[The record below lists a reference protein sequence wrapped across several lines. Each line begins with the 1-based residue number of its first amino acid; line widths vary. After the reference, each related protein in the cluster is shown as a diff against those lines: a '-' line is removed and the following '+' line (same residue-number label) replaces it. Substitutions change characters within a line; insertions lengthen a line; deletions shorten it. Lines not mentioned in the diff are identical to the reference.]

1 MNQHLS
7 TGFSE
12 SLIRQ
17 IFTGIVGAVGLMH
30 ENGYSHRDLKVLIL
44 FYVCYD
50 LCVMCVICYVYV
62 ASSLIQYLFIYL
74 SFKHF

>member
-30 ENGYSHRDLKVLIL
+30 ENGFSHRDLKV
-44 FYVCYD
+44 FHFF
-50 LCVMCVICYVYV
+50 MFV
-62 ASSLIQYLFIYL
+62 AHLA
-74 SFKHF
+74 

>member
-12 SLIRQ
+12 TLIRQ

-44 FYVCYD
+44 FYVCYV
-50 LCVMCVICYVYV
+50 LCVLFVMCMWHL
-62 ASSLIQYLFIYL
+62 A
-74 SFKHF
+74 